1 MRAIPK
7 PAAGEYPPYAAM
19 YIDLLPDDGRVLA
32 HLEEQGHLVAEF
44 FRALPP
50 DRHTYRYAPG
60 KWTPKEI
67 LLHVVDDERI
77 YACRALR
84 FARGDETEL
93 PGFDQDPFAA
103 ASGAD
108 ARSLESLLAE
118 HAAVRTSTLCL
129 FDNLPDAAWM
139 RSGVA
144 NGARVTVRA
153 LAWHM
158 AGHELHHLRILR
170 ERYQPARRA
179 GGR

>member
-1 MRAIPK
+1 VRAIAK

-32 HLEEQGHLVAEF
+32 RLEDQARLIDAF
-44 FRALPP
+44 FRALPA
-50 DRHTYRYAPG
+50 DRLRYRYAEG

-67 LLHVVDDERI
+67 LLHLADDERI
-77 YACRALR
+77 YAYRALR

-93 PGFDQDPFAA
+93 PGFDQGPYAA

-108 ARSLESLLAE
+108 ARPLESLLIE
-118 HAAVRTSTLCL
+118 HAAVRASTLSL
-129 FDNLPDAAWM
+129 FANLPEAALM

-153 LAWHM
+153 LAWHI
-158 AGHELHHLRILR
+158 AGHELHHLKILR
-170 ERYQPARRA
+170 ERYQPAS
-179 GGR
+179 